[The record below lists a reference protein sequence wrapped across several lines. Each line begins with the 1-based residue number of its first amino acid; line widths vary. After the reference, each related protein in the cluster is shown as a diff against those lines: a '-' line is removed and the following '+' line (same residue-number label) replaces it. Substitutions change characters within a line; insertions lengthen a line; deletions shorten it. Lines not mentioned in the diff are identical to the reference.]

1 VQQRRGKQSGA
12 FGHLYGVSAEET
24 AITGP
29 HVARA
34 DFERAFRSEATRL
47 YYLALTIVRSP
58 TDAEDVVQETALS
71 AWRAW
76 PRLRDPG
83 QPGPWL
89 TRICVNHSVHRRR
102 GLGRL
107 HEAAVSVEW
116 LADPH
121 DPLSLSGSL
130 LDFDRVFQTL
140 SPRQRAVVALHFYHG
155 YTAAECAT
163 LMGCRPGTARSH
175 LARALA
181 VLKQE
186 MRSE

>member
-1 VQQRRGKQSGA
+1 
-12 FGHLYGVSAEET
+12 VSAEET
-24 AITGP
+24 AIASP
-29 HVARA
+29 RVAPA

-47 YYLALTIVRSP
+47 YYLALTIVRNPS
-58 TDAEDVVQETALS
+58 DAEDVVQETAVS
-71 AWRAW
+71 AWRSW
-76 PRLRDPG
+76 SRLRVPG

-89 TRICVNHSVHRRR
+89 TRICVNHSLHRRR
-102 GLGRL
+102 WLGRL
-107 HEAAVSVEW
+107 HEGAVSVEW

-130 LDFDRVFQTL
+130 LDFGRVLQTL
-140 SPRQRAVVALHFYHG
+140 SSRQRAVVALHFYHG
-155 YTAAECAT
+155 YTAEECAA

-181 VLKQE
+181 ALKRE

>member
-1 VQQRRGKQSGA
+1 M
-12 FGHLYGVSAEET
+12 SAEET

-29 HVARA
+29 QVARA

-47 YYLALTIVRSP
+47 YYLALTIVRNP

-71 AWRAW
+71 AWRSW
-76 PRLRDPG
+76 SQLRDPG

-89 TRICVNHSVHRRR
+89 TRITVNHSLHRRR

-107 HEAAVSVEW
+107 TQGAASVDW

-186 MRSE
+186 MRRE

>member
-1 VQQRRGKQSGA
+1 
-12 FGHLYGVSAEET
+12 VSAEET

-34 DFERAFRSEATRL
+34 DFELAFRSEATRL
-47 YYLALTIVRSP
+47 YHLALTIVRSP

-76 PRLRDPG
+76 SRLRDPG

-89 TRICVNHSVHRRR
+89 TRICVNHSLHRRR
-102 GLGRL
+102 GLLGRL
-107 HEAAVSVEW
+107 HEGAVSVEW

-186 MRSE
+186 VRGE